1 MARRSLPQSP
11 EAFIFTSTWP
21 WPGSGRPNSL
31 NSTRSRPGRIAP
43 RKKISSLPYSTQR
56 SSILHDGE
64 DHLSRQAA
72 RLCVLRSLLYYGVRV
87 WWRPAGPSGGERVVV
102 RGGLARRQGGEED
115 FRWRGEDVSR
125 IEGFSD
131 AVFAFAVTLLVVS
144 LEVPKT
150 FDELLAT
157 MR

>member
-1 MARRSLPQSP
+1 MR
-11 EAFIFTSTWP
+11 E
-21 WPGSGRPNSL
+21 
-31 NSTRSRPGRIAP
+31 
-43 RKKISSLPYSTQR
+43 
-56 SSILHDGE
+56 
-64 DHLSRQAA
+64 
-72 RLCVLRSLLYYGVRV
+72 
-87 WWRPAGPSGGERVVV
+87 
-102 RGGLARRQGGEED
+102 GLTRRQGGEED

-157 MR
+157 MRGFLRVRDLLLPAPHSCGTTTTSFSGATA

>member
-1 MARRSLPQSP
+1 MV
-11 EAFIFTSTWP
+11 
-21 WPGSGRPNSL
+21 SGP
-31 NSTRSRPGRIAP
+31 
-43 RKKISSLPYSTQR
+43 
-56 SSILHDGE
+56 DG
-64 DHLSRQAA
+64 D
-72 RLCVLRSLLYYGVRV
+72 RLR
-87 WWRPAGPSGGERVVV
+87 PSGGERVVV

-157 MR
+157 MQGFFAFAICFALPRPTPLQRHPHEGPQQVRHACLRRGGGTPPAGGRRGGP